1 MINISRDD
9 LNNYNPISIDTKFAV
24 VYDVD
29 DDFVFRDNIGSY
41 SNIETINEAYVIDNK
56 QLKRVYKR

>member
-9 LNNYNPISIDTKFAV
+9 LNNYKPISIDTKFAV

-29 DDFVFRDNIGSY
+29 DEFMILFLEIILVHI
-41 SNIETINEAYVIDNK
+41 VI
-56 QLKRVYKR
+56 